1 MDEVRVGGSSV
12 FVLPVVR
19 GLPRDGRAVLAAMD
33 RVRPGVVGLSISPE
47 ELDALRAYDGKPL
60 APDNVEE
67 EVYVAGLGAWE
78 EPVKPAPCFTDAV
91 AAAPKRGVRLEALDL
106 DEDAYTD
113 AYTRCVSTLEL
124 LQQGRL
130 ENRLGKKRFHARTPE
145 EFVLE
150 WDAEV
155 NRTPGFAALQR
166 ERERFMADR
175 LRALAG
181 EAPRVLAVVEVE
193 RAKGV
198 LAAVRG

>member
-1 MDEVRVGGSSV
+1 MEEVRIGGSSI

-19 GLPRDGRAVLAAMD
+19 GLPRDGRAVISAMD
-33 RVRPGVVGLSISPE
+33 KLRPAVVGLSISPE
-47 ELDALRAYDGKPL
+47 ELDALRSYNGKPL
-60 APDNVEE
+60 APDNIEE

-78 EPVKPAPCFTDAV
+78 EPLKPAPCFTEAV
-91 AAAPKRGVRLEALDL
+91 QAAPERGMRLEALDL
-106 DEDAYTD
+106 DEEEYTD

-130 ENRLGKKRFHARTPE
+130 ESRLGKKRFHARTPE

-166 ERERFMADR
+166 VRERFMADR
-175 LRALAG
+175 LRALAA
-181 EAPRVLAVVEVE
+181 EARAVLGVVEVE